1 MGGRS
6 PRTYAPALWLND
18 KRLVLNPNHRQ
29 TISSEEHSLRV
40 GEQYRFVS
48 TALSTLPLC
57 ELYYRFDEES
67 EWSRASNHGR
77 YYSFTVRPTPDDSVL
92 HVFIPLYSMWFDL
105 PITYPFYTRQPFQI
119 SVAAV
124 LFVVS
129 VGAIASF
136 LRLRKKVYQA
146 RVSALANK
154 QIGLL
159 REDMHDMIG
168 SRLVRIAS
176 LARRASSKNDLTV
189 IDRIHDLSVTT
200 VRSLRSLLSL
210 MAESTLDDASFF
222 GLLREY
228 ISESC
233 RDAELNCQVSISV
246 GDGTTLTTA
255 QRHELLMII
264 SEMLSNTIRHAQAT
278 EVTMTVAKGA
288 LNIVIEWSDNGIGI
302 DESSARG
309 NGRDNIERRTSRI
322 GARVEMSSGNNGT
335 SYTINLPI
343 A

>member
-1 MGGRS
+1 
-6 PRTYAPALWLND
+6 
-18 KRLVLNPNHRQ
+18 
-29 TISSEEHSLRV
+29 
-40 GEQYRFVS
+40 
-48 TALSTLPLC
+48 
-57 ELYYRFDEES
+57 
-67 EWSRASNHGR
+67 
-77 YYSFTVRPTPDDSVL
+77 
-92 HVFIPLYSMWFDL
+92 
-105 PITYPFYTRQPFQI
+105 
-119 SVAAV
+119 
-124 LFVVS
+124 
-129 VGAIASF
+129 
-136 LRLRKKVYQA
+136 
-146 RVSALANK
+146 
-154 QIGLL
+154 
-159 REDMHDMIG
+159 
-168 SRLVRIAS
+168 
-176 LARRASSKNDLTV
+176 
-189 IDRIHDLSVTT
+189 
-200 VRSLRSLLSL
+200 